1 MLKRVTKYLLVF
13 LVVFTIQLKATHIV
27 GGEIYYDKLAGNNYK
42 ITLKVYRDCFNGL
55 PPLDNPAFISIFDK
69 NSVLLDTIRLP
80 LISQNNVPPSINN
93 PCIQTPGGV
102 CVEEGIY
109 EGIINLA
116 PRNGGYYVVYQRC
129 CRNNSILNILT
140 PGTTGATY
148 WQHIPGPEVVATN
161 SSPRFNKFPPIFICN
176 GIPIKFDHAAT
187 DPDGDVLVY
196 SLCAPY
202 EGLDNCCPIV
212 PTASPML
219 SCTGP
224 GFCQYNNPPP
234 YNPIQFVSPY
244 SGTFPMSSNP
254 AVNVNST
261 TGFLNGVPDIDGQWV
276 VGVCVQEFR
285 GATLIGTH
293 YRDFQFNVVT
303 CSISVLAQFNEQ
315 STPISISGNPFPNQF
330 CNGMNIQFSNN
341 SINGNNYLW
350 NFGDPTTLGDT
361 SQLTNPSYV
370 YPDTGAYL
378 VTLIANP
385 GKPCA
390 DTTTKT
396 YYVYPPLA
404 PTLSA
409 PPPQCITGNSFNF
422 NVGGIFAPSYT
433 TFNWNF
439 GASAVPVTSTL
450 QSPNGVTYNSA
461 GVFPLS
467 VIVKQKMC
475 QKTLKDTIEVY
486 PIAIANFVADSVT
499 LCDPASV
506 TFTNNSTSGGVPI
519 YLWEYSDGS
528 SSNETSPT
536 HVFSPAGVYDVTLTI
551 ISVAGCIDT
560 TKFVVP
566 GMITVSPLP
575 TAGFSLTP
583 TETSIYEPDIN
594 FFDASISS
602 VSWNY
607 NFGDGDG
614 SSDQNPIHTYT
625 KPGEYSIVQTV
636 VNQFG
641 CVDTAIR
648 VVKII
653 PEFAFW
659 IPNSFTP
666 GNKDGKNDIFMP
678 SVFGVEK
685 YLFEIYDRWGECI
698 FRTRDTPTGWDGTY
712 LNKPCQQDVYVWMIT
727 FYNIVTK
734 REEVHYG
741 HVTLLK

>member
-1 MLKRVTKYLLVF
+1 MLKDFTKYFLIVF
-13 LVVFTIQLKATHIV
+13 VVLSSQLKATHIV
-27 GGEIYYDKLAGNNYK
+27 GGEIYYDKLTNNDYH
-42 ITLKVYRDCFNGL
+42 ITLKIYRDCFLGQA
-55 PPLDNPAFISIFDK
+55 PFDSPAF
-69 NSVLLDTIRLP
+69 VTIYDAN
-80 LISQNNVPPSINN
+80 NNVVQTLNFPLVAQANIPPSINN
-93 PCIQTPGGV
+93 PCIQTPNDV
-102 CVEEGIY
+102 CVEEAIY
-109 EGIINLA
+109 EDVVNLP
-116 PRNGGYYVVYQRC
+116 PRTGGYYIVYQRC
-129 CRNNSILNILT
+129 CRNNSILNIVN
-140 PGTTGATY
+140 PGGTGATY
-148 WQHIPGPEVVATN
+148 WEHIPGPEVVANN
-161 SSPRFNKFPPIFICN
+161 SCPRFNKFPPIFICN

-202 EGLDNCCPIV
+202 QGLDNCCPIV
-212 PTASPML
+212 MNPPTNPSCVSPPP
-219 SCTGP
+219 SCPSVNT
-224 GFCQYNNPPP
+224 PPP
-234 YNPIQFVSPY
+234 YNGINFISPY
-244 SGTFPMSSNP
+244 SGGFPMSSNP
-254 AVNVNST
+254 AININSS
-261 TGFLNGVPDIDGQWV
+261 TGFLNGVPDINGQWV
-276 VGVCVQEFR
+276 VGVCVQEWR

-303 CSISVLAQFNEQ
+303 CSVTVLAQFNDQ
-315 STPISISGNPFPNQF
+315 ATPIGNPPQNQY
-330 CNGMNIQFSNN
+330 CSGYTLQFSNN
-341 SINGNNYLW
+341 SINGTNYFW
-350 NFGDPTTLGDT
+350 NFGDPTTLADT
-361 SQLTNPSYV
+361 SNFTNPFYT
-370 YPDTGAYL
+370 YPDSGAYL

-390 DTTTKT
+390 DTTSKT
-396 YYVYPPLA
+396 YYVYPNLK
-404 PTLSA
+404 PTFT
-409 PPPQCITGNSFNF
+409 PPPPECIVGNSFNF
-422 NVGGIFAPSYT
+422 TVGGLFAPGYT

-439 GASAVPVTSTL
+439 GAPALPVTSTL
-450 QSPNGVTYNSA
+450 QSPNGV
-461 GVFPLS
+461 VFNAPGIFPVS
-467 VIVKQKMC
+467 VIVQQKMC
-475 QKTLKDTIEVY
+475 IKTLSNTVEVY
-486 PIAIANFVADSVT
+486 PIPTANFVADSVT

-506 TFTNNSTSGGVPI
+506 TFTNNSISGGTPI
-519 YLWEYSDGS
+519 YLWEYSDGG
-528 SSNETSPT
+528 SSNQTSPT

-583 TETSIYEPDIN
+583 TETSIYDPDII
-594 FFDASISS
+594 FFDESISAI
-602 VSWNY
+602 SWNY
-607 NFGDGDG
+607 NFGDGG
-614 SSDQNPIHTYT
+614 SSSSQNPMYSYT
-625 KPGEYSIVQTV
+625 KPGEYQIVQTV